1 MRENGITSSLG
12 RLIYR
17 GNRDYRTFY
26 ANTMGTVIVANLI
39 LGLLTLGT
47 NNDNVFSLYE
57 GVSNISLIYF
67 LFVPFACYRT
77 VFKTGAGL
85 YIYLTPIKKSV
96 ILKKIISNWI
106 IGFGIF
112 IVSREVLGI
121 LIVTLSRNL
130 ISFKELIHLTDIQAI
145 ILFIIQIALIISAL
159 IMTVFAVDIIS
170 VVKRIPAVIGIGL
183 FFLVYY
189 LVNKLP
195 AFLTFRRI
203 ESIDSS
209 QLIID
214 PLKVKIYAG
223 YDYTDISLGQV
234 GLLFIIALI
243 AFVYALSIFEKYSFD
258 NSNRAYISIG
268 KFKITRI
275 NSKLIAVL
283 VVLALM
289 WGLPFMLFST
299 VKTTGESQVLTQTLV
314 DRGRIVDMD
323 NVRLSASGFNEFN
336 KGYIISPYTQA
347 EEIERATGI
356 KHDYVEG
363 VSDTG
368 YQLILVKDNNIV
380 EYIKGLPKEDKVQ
393 ILVEKS
399 NFKDSIY
406 EFTYENEPVFKYIFG
421 EDYIIL
427 KTKI

>member
-96 ILKKIISNWI
+96 ILKRIISNWI

-145 ILFIIQIALIISAL
+145 ILFIIQTALIISAL

-214 PLKVKIYAG
+214 P
-223 YDYTDISLGQV
+223 
-234 GLLFIIALI
+234 
-243 AFVYALSIFEKYSFD
+243 
-258 NSNRAYISIG
+258 
-268 KFKITRI
+268 
-275 NSKLIAVL
+275 
-283 VVLALM
+283 
-289 WGLPFMLFST
+289 
-299 VKTTGESQVLTQTLV
+299 
-314 DRGRIVDMD
+314 
-323 NVRLSASGFNEFN
+323 
-336 KGYIISPYTQA
+336 
-347 EEIERATGI
+347 
-356 KHDYVEG
+356 
-363 VSDTG
+363 
-368 YQLILVKDNNIV
+368 
-380 EYIKGLPKEDKVQ
+380 
-393 ILVEKS
+393 
-399 NFKDSIY
+399 
-406 EFTYENEPVFKYIFG
+406 
-421 EDYIIL
+421 
-427 KTKI
+427 